1 MTRGSCFGL
10 CLALVFSGYAEA
22 RSADRGAILDGATY
36 VHTHEGPRQG
46 EAWWRAFGDDAL
58 DASIEAGLSDNGD
71 VQGAWERVAQTRARS
86 HQSLALALPAVS
98 FDVNVTTAPTDSLGF
113 QFGGM
118 PSIPGEEQPD
128 IYHTGSAMLGVA
140 VPLHLWGSA
149 LPSFRASLFD
159 TQASEGDGEAQAMAL
174 ASAVAGAYFDVLA
187 AREQVT
193 LIEGQIAA
201 NESLLELTELRYQ
214 QSEAT
219 GLDVLQQRQQL
230 WASRA
235 MLPQAQMLAQTRDRQ
250 LEALIGRPPGTGAGP
265 YAATLP
271 ALPQAPGTGQP
282 ADLMTN
288 RPDLRASGLR
298 LDAATTRRNATIHA
312 MMPTLQLTAGVG
324 TQAMYMDEYDS
335 IETWSVGAGLS
346 IPIFQG
352 TRNWASFAEA
362 RAGARSAEYAHDQ
375 LLLQAVAEVD
385 TALLRE
391 RGQSEALGAHQGQLE
406 AATLAYS
413 EARALYAGGLAS
425 YLTVLTA
432 LNTRHQSQLNVL
444 SAHRDLIDARI
455 ALYEALGGPWTDS
468 LSAGRGVER

>member
-1 MTRGSCFGL
+1 MTRGYPLGF
-10 CLALVFSGYAEA
+10 CLALVLSGTALA
-22 RSADRGAILDGATY
+22 RPADRGAVLEGATY
-36 VHTHEGPRQG
+36 VHPQDGPLQV
-46 EAWWRAFGDDAL
+46 EAWWRAFGDEAL
-58 DASIEAGLSDNGD
+58 SASIEAGLADNGD
-71 VQGAWERVAQTRARS
+71 VQGAWDRVSQARAMS
-86 HQSLALALPAVS
+86 HQSLAGALPSVS
-98 FDVNVTTAPTDSLGF
+98 FDVNVSTSPTDSLGF
-113 QFGGM
+113 QFGGL
-118 PSIPGEEQPD
+118 PSVPGEERPD
-128 IYHTGSAMLGVA
+128 IYHTGSAMLGVT

-149 LPSFRASLFD
+149 LPSFRASRFD
-159 TQASEGDGEAQAMAL
+159 VEASQGDGEAQAMAMAGL
-174 ASAVAGAYFDVLA
+174 IAGAYFDVLA
-187 AREQVT
+187 AREQVA

-201 NESLLELTELRYQ
+201 NESLLGLTELRYG

-230 WASRA
+230 QASRA

-250 LEALIGRPPGTGAGP
+250 LEALLGRRPGAGAGP
-265 YAATLP
+265 FAASLP
-271 ALPQAPGTGQP
+271 PLPPAPGTGQP
-282 ADLMTN
+282 ADLATN

-298 LDAATTRRNATIHA
+298 LDAATTRRAATLHA
-312 MMPTLQLTAGVG
+312 MMPTLHLTAGVG

-335 IETWSVGAGLS
+335 IETWNVGAALS

-362 RAGARSAEYAHDQ
+362 RAGARSAEHAHDQ

-385 TALLRE
+385 TALTRE
-391 RGQSEALGAHQGQLE
+391 RLQAETLGAYREQLE
-406 AATLAYS
+406 AAGQAYT
-413 EARALYAGGLAS
+413 EARALYAGGLTT

-455 ALYEALGGPWTDS
+455 DLYEALGGPWTDS